1 MGTPHIPMVIQTY
14 KVLIPT
20 DFSEDSRRAVEYVLS
35 AFAPKLT
42 HLYILHAYRE
52 KSLEAAPMISLI
64 DILHEKAERLMQ
76 AEVRHARAIRN
87 NAALEIIPLNRF
99 DGLLQAILDV
109 AETEDVDLVVMGS
122 NGNPHPRHDSKEEDP
137 AQILHR
143 LRRPLL
149 LVPKLLS

>member
-1 MGTPHIPMVIQTY
+1 MQPY

-20 DFSEDSRRAVEYVLS
+20 DFTEDSRRAVEYVLN
-35 AFAPKLT
+35 AFAAKLT

-76 AEVRHARAIRN
+76 AEVRHAYANRN
-87 NAALEIIPLNRF
+87 NDTLEIVPMNRF
-99 DGLLQAILDV
+99 DGLLESILDV
-109 AETEDVDLVVMGS
+109 AETEDVDMVVMGS
-122 NGNPHPRHDSKEEDP
+122 NGNPYLRHDTRDDDP

>member
-1 MGTPHIPMVIQTY
+1 MGKPHIPMVIQTY
-14 KVLIPT
+14 KVLVPT
-20 DFSEDSRRAVEYVLS
+20 DFSEDSRRAIEYVMG
-35 AFAPKLT
+35 AFASKLT

-76 AEVRHARAIRN
+76 AEVRHAHAIRRSDD
-87 NAALEIIPLNRF
+87 LEIIPLNRF
-99 DGLLQAILDV
+99 DGLLQAIVDV
-109 AETEDVDLVVMGS
+109 ADAEDVDMVVMGS
-122 NGNPHPRHDSKEEDP
+122 NGNPYLRHDSRDDDP
-137 AQILHR
+137 AQILHK